1 MNLTFRLGRK
11 APASG
16 QEAPELPPIASGV
29 DQVAAHLGARV
40 ASAALVACL
49 ALAPVGVAMG
59 GWALLQQSAA
69 SAAPPLTASGG
80 DRANDRAI
88 AGEFARTVTVTW
100 LTTSRDKP
108 DALVAL
114 IKSVQVSSLPQQAF
128 RVANPAVAGIT
139 EVDPVTWSV
148 TVAVDVTDTRDAT
161 VRRFYQVPVQTSR
174 GAVVALA
181 LPAPV
186 SAPQV
191 SAAPANAY
199 RDQVSLTG
207 AAGQTVTQFLGAYS
221 AGQGDISR
229 YLTPGVSL
237 QPITPAPY
245 TTVRLNDL
253 RAETTIRE
261 DTPPADRQQAR
272 VLATVTA
279 AVTDQQSVPA
289 AYALTLTARAGRWE
303 VTAVDPAPALFPR
316 KTTAATASGAAPSP
330 GTPQP
335 SVPGGAALSPTTP
348 NPTTTP

>member
-69 SAAPPLTASGG
+69 SAAPPPASTGG

-148 TVAVDVTDTRDAT
+148 TVAVDVTDTQDAT

-174 GAVVALA
+174 GTVVALA
-181 LPAPV
+181 LPSPM
-186 SAPQV
+186 SPPQI
-191 SAAPANAY
+191 SAAPTNAY

-207 AAGQTVTQFLGAYS
+207 AAGQTVTQFLGAYI

-229 YLTPGVSL
+229 YLTPGLSL

-245 TTVRLNDL
+245 TTVRQNDL
-253 RAETTIRE
+253 RPDTTIRE
-261 DTPPADRQQAR
+261 DTPPADRQQPH

-279 AVTDQQSVPA
+279 TVTDQQSVPA
-289 AYALTLTARAGRWE
+289 TYALTLTARAGRWE
-303 VTAVDPAPALFPR
+303 VTAIDPAPALLPSKR
-316 KTTAATASGAAPSP
+316 TATTASGTASPATTHPPVPGGAAPSP
-330 GTPQP
+330 
-335 SVPGGAALSPTTP
+335 ATP